1 MNPILDELKVFTGN
15 GHPQLARSVCE
26 YLGIPLGQAEV
37 FKFANDNTFV
47 RIHENIRQRDVF
59 IIQPTCYPVND
70 NLMEL
75 LIMIDA
81 CKRASAG
88 RITAVVPYY
97 GYGRTDK
104 KDQPR
109 VPITA
114 RLVADLLTAAG
125 ADRLLTID
133 LHAGQIQGFFN
144 IPVDELTTLP
154 LLGDYFAA
162 KEIQDL
168 VVVAVDIGISKKARD
183 IAERLGAPLAIIE
196 KRRMSNND
204 VSETMNVIGEVE
216 GKIALVNDRFAE
228 MSDYSVEDAIGM
240 VPSDMNSPEERER
253 ADARVRAIT
262 AGSPEPPAEFSLLRK
277 DGRLL
282 PINVHSKA
290 IQHDGKPAILTVV
303 RDISQQRLAE
313 EARQASE
320 HRYRTLYE
328 LASDAFLNVLPDG
341 EILDANVAA
350 ATL

>member
-15 GHPQLARSVCE
+15 GHPELAKSVCE
-26 YLGIPLGQAEV
+26 YLDIPLGQAEV

-59 IIQPTCYPVND
+59 IVQPTCFPVND

-125 ADRLLTID
+125 ADRLLTVD

-183 IAERLGAPLAIIE
+183 IAEHLGAPLAIIE
-196 KRRMSNND
+196 KRRMNNND

-216 GKIALVNDRFAE
+216 GKTSLVFDDEIVTGGSIVNAAKALYEQGVKDVFCCVTHPVL
-228 MSDYSVEDAIGM
+228 S
-240 VPSDMNSPEERER
+240 
-253 ADARVRAIT
+253 
-262 AGSPEPPAEFSLLRK
+262 K
-277 DGRLL
+277 DGSEIMAKSKFSEVVVTDTIPMPPEKRNGKFTVLSVAPLL
-282 PINVHSKA
+282 GEA
-290 IQHDGKPAILTVV
+290 I
-303 RDISQQRLAE
+303 
-313 EARQASE
+313 
-320 HRYRTLYE
+320 YRIHKGQSVGDL
-328 LASDAFLNVLPDG
+328 FK
-341 EILDANVAA
+341 
-350 ATL
+350 

>member
-15 GHPQLARSVCE
+15 GHPELAQSVCE
-26 YLGIPLGQAEV
+26 YLDIPLGQAEV

-47 RIHENIRQRDVF
+47 QIRENIRQRDVF

-81 CKRASAG
+81 FKRASAG

-125 ADRLLTID
+125 ADRLLTVD
-133 LHAGQIQGFFN
+133 MHAGQIQGFFN

-154 LLGDYFAA
+154 LMGQHFAD
-162 KEIQDL
+162 KELQDL

-183 IAERLGAPLAIIE
+183 MAERLGAPLAIIE
-196 KRRMSNND
+196 KRRTGNND
-204 VSETMNVIGEVE
+204 KNETMNVIGDVE
-216 GKIALVNDRFAE
+216 GKTALTFDDEIDTGGTIVNAAKALSEQGVKEVYACVTHPVLSRNAAGLMANSEFKEVVVTDTIPISAE
-228 MSDYSVEDAIGM
+228 KRNGKFTVLSVAPLLGEAI
-240 VPSDMNSPEERER
+240 
-253 ADARVRAIT
+253 
-262 AGSPEPPAEFSLLRK
+262 
-277 DGRLL
+277 
-282 PINVHSKA
+282 
-290 IQHDGKPAILTVV
+290 
-303 RDISQQRLAE
+303 
-313 EARQASE
+313 
-320 HRYRTLYE
+320 YRIHKGQSVGDL
-328 LASDAFLNVLPDG
+328 FK
-341 EILDANVAA
+341 
-350 ATL
+350 

>member
-1 MNPILDELKVFTGN
+1 MNPVLDELKIFTGN
-15 GHPQLARSVCE
+15 GHPALANSVCE
-26 YLGIPLGQAEV
+26 YLEIPLGQAEV
-37 FKFANDNTFV
+37 FKFANDNSFV
-47 RIHENIRQRDVF
+47 RIKENIRQRDVF
-59 IIQPTCYPVND
+59 IVQPTCFPVND

-204 VSETMNVIGEVE
+204 TSETMNVIGEVR
-216 GKIALVNDRFAE
+216 GKTALVFDDEIVTGGSIVNAAKALSEEGVKDVFCCVTHPVLSQDGAE
-228 MSDYSVEDAIGM
+228 VMARSNFSEVVVTDTIPM
-240 VPSDMNSPEERER
+240 SPEKRNGKFTVLSVAPLLGE
-253 ADARVRAIT
+253 AI
-262 AGSPEPPAEFSLLRK
+262 
-277 DGRLL
+277 
-282 PINVHSKA
+282 
-290 IQHDGKPAILTVV
+290 
-303 RDISQQRLAE
+303 
-313 EARQASE
+313 
-320 HRYRTLYE
+320 YRIHKGQSVGDL
-328 LASDAFLNVLPDG
+328 FK
-341 EILDANVAA
+341 
-350 ATL
+350 

>member
-15 GHPQLARSVCE
+15 GHPELAKSVCE
-26 YLGIPLGQAEV
+26 YLDIPLGQAEV

-59 IIQPTCYPVND
+59 IVQPTCFPVND

-125 ADRLLTID
+125 ADRLLTVD

-183 IAERLGAPLAIIE
+183 IAEHLGAPLAIIE
-196 KRRMSNND
+196 KRRMNNND
-204 VSETMNVIGEVE
+204 ISETLNVIGEVE
-216 GKIALVNDRFAE
+216 GKTALVFDDE
-228 MSDYSVEDAIGM
+228 IVTG
-240 VPSDMNSPEERER
+240 
-253 ADARVRAIT
+253 
-262 AGSPEPPAEFSLLRK
+262 GSIVNAAKALYEQGVKDVFCCVTHPVLSK
-277 DGRLL
+277 DGSEIMAKSKFSEVVVTDTIPMPPEKRNGKFTILSVAPLL
-282 PINVHSKA
+282 GEA
-290 IQHDGKPAILTVV
+290 I
-303 RDISQQRLAE
+303 
-313 EARQASE
+313 
-320 HRYRTLYE
+320 YRIHKGQSVGDL
-328 LASDAFLNVLPDG
+328 FK
-341 EILDANVAA
+341 
-350 ATL
+350 

>member
-1 MNPILDELKVFTGN
+1 MTPILDELKVFTGN
-15 GHPQLARSVCE
+15 GHPTLSQAVCD
-26 YLGIPLGQAEV
+26 YLKIPLGQAEV

-47 RIHENIRQRDVF
+47 RIRENIRQRDVF

-125 ADRLLTID
+125 ADRLLTVD

-154 LLGDYFAA
+154 IMAEYFTA
-162 KEIQDL
+162 KELQDL

-183 IAERLGAPLAIIE
+183 MAERLGAPLAIIE
-196 KRRMSNND
+196 KRRVGND
-204 VSETMNVIGEVE
+204 DESETMNVIGDVE
-216 GKIALVNDRFAE
+216 GKIALTFDDEIDTGGTIVNAAKALSEQGVKEVFCCVTHPVLSRNAAE
-228 MSDYSVEDAIGM
+228 IMAKSKFTEVVVADTIPMSPDKQNGKFTVLSVAPLLGEAI
-240 VPSDMNSPEERER
+240 
-253 ADARVRAIT
+253 
-262 AGSPEPPAEFSLLRK
+262 
-277 DGRLL
+277 
-282 PINVHSKA
+282 
-290 IQHDGKPAILTVV
+290 
-303 RDISQQRLAE
+303 
-313 EARQASE
+313 
-320 HRYRTLYE
+320 YRIHKGQSVGDL
-328 LASDAFLNVLPDG
+328 FN
-341 EILDANVAA
+341 
-350 ATL
+350 